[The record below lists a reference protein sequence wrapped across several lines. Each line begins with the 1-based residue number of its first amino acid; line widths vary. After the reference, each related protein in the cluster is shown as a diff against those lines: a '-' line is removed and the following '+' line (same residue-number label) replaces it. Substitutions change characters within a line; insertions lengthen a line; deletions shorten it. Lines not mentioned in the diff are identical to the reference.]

1 MDIREAIRSYASQPI
16 THQMLLSIL
25 KGYKRPNDKI
35 NMLVEKGF
43 LTPVKK
49 GLYITGPALNA
60 GKPASFLI
68 ANHICGPSYV
78 SIDSALSFYGLIPE
92 RVYETSSVTTK
103 TSREFTTSIGV
114 FSYTHLPSPYYS
126 LGVRRLSLS
135 DGQHIL
141 LATPEKALFDKIVTT
156 KSVILRSRIGVLN
169 YLVEDLRID
178 EDSLKEMN
186 TNIMQEWLP
195 YSPKEE
201 SLSQVIKA
209 INTL

>member
-1 MDIREAIRSYASQPI
+1 MDIREAIRNYASQPI

-60 GKPASFLI
+60 GKPGSFLL

-92 RVYETSSVTTK
+92 RVYETSSV
-103 TSREFTTSIGV
+103 
-114 FSYTHLPSPYYS
+114 
-126 LGVRRLSLS
+126 
-135 DGQHIL
+135 
-141 LATPEKALFDKIVTT
+141 
-156 KSVILRSRIGVLN
+156 
-169 YLVEDLRID
+169 
-178 EDSLKEMN
+178 
-186 TNIMQEWLP
+186 
-195 YSPKEE
+195 
-201 SLSQVIKA
+201 
-209 INTL
+209 